1 MRLITILAVFAL
13 VLTGQ
18 HAGTQGYSPPGSI
31 TVTPPTPAPGDVITV
46 TVEGCGSTSGTV
58 DVFID
63 GVFVGTATVEDG
75 SFSQDFVVPLE
86 AQGPVNVEV
95 FCDDIVLASII
106 DVQVGTLP
114 FQPPDLPR
122 TGSETATLARIGM
135 GLVGVGLVAV
145 LGARRREQRVYEP
158 VHVAPSGGGGR

>member
-18 HAGTQGYSPPGSI
+18 HAGAQGYSPPGSI
-31 TVTPPTPAPGDVITV
+31 TVTPPTPAPGDIITV
-46 TVEGCGSTSGTV
+46 TVEGCGSTSGIV

-75 SFSQDFVVPLE
+75 SFTQDFVVPLE

-106 DVQVGTLP
+106 DVTRVMAATTGVPTGTTSTP
-114 FQPPDLPR
+114 MN
-122 TGSETATLARIGM
+122 SEILSVDM
-135 GLVGVGLVAV
+135 
-145 LGARRREQRVYEP
+145 
-158 VHVAPSGGGGR
+158 S